1 MKLLCP
7 IKMNY
12 LNHCTE
18 QFLNL
23 PHWVVKNSD
32 LFRICLHQAFFLD
45 KFISVSIMATGT
57 SSSKSSTM
65 NCLKY
70 KCINGNYRF
79 YHYFTIQINN
89 GNIVRN
95 RYDFVTYLSLSKKM
109 LL

>member
-18 QFLNL
+18 KFLDL
-23 PHWVVKNSD
+23 PHYWVVKRSD

-65 NCLKY
+65 NCLK
-70 KCINGNYRF
+70 
-79 YHYFTIQINN
+79 
-89 GNIVRN
+89 
-95 RYDFVTYLSLSKKM
+95 LKM
-109 LL
+109 VIIISTKLYTLLFR